1 MEDFAPKDML
11 IIEDLETLRVLADPL
26 RNQIYELL
34 IPAPANVREI
44 AERLGTASSRL
55 YYHMGLL
62 EKHGLI
68 HVVETRMVA
77 NMVEKVY
84 RAAAY
89 KIDLAPDLLH
99 FDGGSNREAMTEILT
114 SSIDATRE
122 DLLRSVN
129 ARLFEVEQGGAPK
142 QPRHVMVSRT
152 TARIADEYANQFR
165 ERLTA
170 LVEEFMVQDVPSRQP
185 APDDQ
190 NYALLVAFYPSF
202 YYGDQEETA
211 AES

>member
-1 MEDFAPKDML
+1 MEDFSPAEFH
-11 IIEDLETLRVLADPL
+11 IVEDLETLRVLADPL
-26 RNQIYELL
+26 RNQIYALL
-34 IPAPANVREI
+34 IPASANVRQI
-44 AERLGTASSRL
+44 ADRLGVAPSRL
-55 YYHMGLL
+55 YYHINLL

-99 FDGGSNREAMTEILT
+99 FDSGSNREAMTEILT

-129 ARLFEVEQGGAPK
+129 ARMFDVEQGGAPERK
-142 QPRHVMVSRT
+142 RNVMVSRT
-152 TARIADEYANQFR
+152 TARIPDQYADAFR
-165 ERLTA
+165 ERLIA
-170 LVEEFMVQDVPSRQP
+170 LVEEFIGQDAPARQP
-185 APDDQ
+185 AEGDQ

-202 YYGDQEETA
+202 YYAGPEDKTP
-211 AES
+211 

>member
-1 MEDFAPKDML
+1 MEDFSPAEFH
-11 IIEDLETLRVLADPL
+11 IVEDLETLRVLADPL

-34 IPAPANVREI
+34 IPASANVRQI
-44 AERLGTASSRL
+44 ADRLGVAPSRL
-55 YYHMGLL
+55 YYHINLL

-99 FDGGSNREAMTEILT
+99 FDSGSNREAMPEILT

-129 ARLFEVEQGGAPK
+129 ARMFDVEQGGAPERK
-142 QPRHVMVSRT
+142 RNVMVSRT
-152 TARIADEYANQFR
+152 TARIPDQYADAFR
-165 ERLTA
+165 ERLIA
-170 LVEEFMVQDVPSRQP
+170 LVEEFIGQDAPARQP
-185 APDDQ
+185 AEGDQ

-202 YYGDQEETA
+202 YYAGPEDKTP
-211 AES
+211 

>member
-1 MEDFAPKDML
+1 MEDFSPAEFH
-11 IIEDLETLRVLADPL
+11 IVEDLETLRVLADPL

-34 IPAPANVREI
+34 IPTPANVRQI
-44 AERLGTASSRL
+44 ADRLGVSPSRL
-55 YYHMGLL
+55 YYHVNLL

-99 FDGGSNREAMTEILT
+99 FDSGSNREAMTEILT
-114 SSIDATRE
+114 SGIDATRE

-129 ARLFEVEQGGAPK
+129 ARLVDVEQGGAPVRK
-142 QPRHVMVSRT
+142 RNMMVSRT
-152 TARIADEYANQFR
+152 TARVPDQYADAFR
-165 ERLTA
+165 ERLNA
-170 LVEEFMVQDVPSRQP
+170 LVDEFISQDVPSRQP
-185 APDDQ
+185 AADDQ
-190 NYALLVAFYPSF
+190 NFALLVAFYPSF
-202 YYGDQEETA
+202 YYEDREEKRP
-211 AES
+211 